1 MASWFTWCAAGTAE
15 RLARFRLA
23 TKDARNNV
31 VGDDNDFLPNVNI
44 SAVKDDPYVHGLWLE
59 ALRLGTA
66 SAAARVVMDEDA
78 EIEGYLVKRGSV
90 LLMPVQLMHFDE
102 NVFPDPREIRPERWM
117 TTDQEQLKRMNNT
130 MRPFGGGTSLCSG
143 RYVAE
148 HEIIGVVSTLLLM
161 FDVKFKHGSADW
173 EFNPRSIGVMGPKK
187 DPTVW
192 LRRRPANSAK

>member
-1 MASWFTWCAAGTAE
+1 MNDAGNSSVE
-15 RLARFRLA
+15 GNEDVF
-23 TKDARNNV
+23 
-31 VGDDNDFLPNVNI
+31 PNVEI
-44 SAVKDDPYVHGLWLE
+44 AVIKDNPYVHGLWLE

-78 EIEGYLVKRGSV
+78 EVEGYLVKRGSV

-102 NVFPDPREIRPERWM
+102 NVFPDPGEIQPERWM
-117 TTDQEQLKRMNNT
+117 TTDQGQLKRMNST

-161 FDVKFKHGSADW
+161 FDVKFEQGSAEW
-173 EFNPRSIGVMGPKK
+173 EFNPRSIGVMGPKR
-187 DPTVW
+187 DPTVL
-192 LRRRPANSAK
+192 LRRRPANSAE